1 MSNVSSR
8 TLRHYD
14 HLGLLVPAWTAAN
27 GYRYYGP
34 AEVRR
39 LQRILL
45 LRELGLG
52 LDTIGEVLDGQT
64 DERAAL
70 AVHRDWLL
78 AERDRM
84 ARMARTVDRTIEA
97 IDQGE
102 EMEAQ
107 DMFTGFD
114 ENPYEEEAIGRW
126 GKDAVEAGKARY
138 AGLSTAGK
146 EAMAKEAADIN
157 ADLARCLEAGLPAD
171 APAVQ
176 AAVERHYRWVAF
188 HWTPNAESYVGLGIM
203 YVEDARFTNFY
214 DTVKP
219 GLAAYLLAG
228 IKVYAAA
235 RLQRQ

>member
-1 MSNVSSR
+1 MSKVSSR

-14 HLGLLVPAWTAAN
+14 QLGLLLPAWTAAN

-45 LRELGLG
+45 LRELGLSLG
-52 LDTIGEVLDGQT
+52 TIGEVLDGQT
-64 DERAAL
+64 DERSAL

-84 ARMARTVDRTIEA
+84 ARMARTVARTIEA

-114 ENPYEEEAIGRW
+114 ENPYEEEAIARW
-126 GKDAVEAGKARY
+126 GKEAVEAGKARH
-138 AGLSTAGK
+138 AGLSTADK
-146 EAMAKEAADIN
+146 EALAKEAADIN
-157 ADLARCLEAGLPAD
+157 AELARCMEAGLLAD
-171 APAVQ
+171 DPAVQ

-188 HWTPNAESYVGLGIM
+188 HWTPNADSYVGLGMM
-203 YVEDARFTNFY
+203 YVEDARFTSFY
-214 DTVKP
+214 DTVMP
-219 GLAAYLLAG
+219 GLAAYLLEG